1 MVVREYSI
9 GAFFLEVATSVA
21 GPGPSPSRDLQ
32 LSRFIVVMRSV
43 GKLDY
48 GAHRVPGRS
57 VVVLR
62 LDFRISFSRPCARHA
77 LQSPNDNAA
86 SHIFLEKIVA
96 GTNHI
101 TGKKRDS
108 GAERIYISDGRV
120 IRHVSTPC
128 FFQSP
133 VVDKVQ
139 KRSGLGLEHFTP
151 WYGSHVDPR
160 SGVREGLFY

>member
-108 GAERIYISDGRV
+108 GA
-120 IRHVSTPC
+120 C

-151 WYGSHVDPR
+151 WNSLLPEHIVAYCITHER
-160 SGVREGLFY
+160 